1 MAEIDLFHYSP
12 VPSPLK
18 NLDPRIKFSLLL
30 LYTVLIYQVH
40 TWGLVLLTAIATILF
55 FSGKP
60 SLKHLLF
67 RGKGILI
74 LGILIYFATYG
85 AEKNTI
91 TALLSVLRFVTTV
104 LLGMCLI
111 STTLPEEIEK
121 AVYWFLKPL
130 PFISASVIAT
140 RIRLTFMFI
149 PDLMETAEKIKE
161 ARISRCIQRERNPFK
176 KITTLI
182 IPLLSSV
189 IERAE
194 VTAFAMEARC
204 YTDKKHYTLK
214 HLTLKDYAAAAV
226 GLGAAGLSI
235 LL

>member
-1 MAEIDLFHYSP
+1 MAEIDFFHFSP
-12 VPSPLK
+12 VASPLK
-18 NLDPRIKFSLLL
+18 NLDPRIKFPLLL
-30 LYTVLIYQVH
+30 LYTILMYQVR
-40 TWGLVLLTAIATILF
+40 TRGLVLLAAIAAVLF
-55 FSGKP
+55 LSGKP
-60 SLKHLLF
+60 SLKHILL

-91 TALLSVLRFVTTV
+91 ASLLSVLRFAATI
-104 LLGMCLI
+104 LLGMCLV

-149 PDLMETAEKIKE
+149 PDLMETAGEIKE
-161 ARISRCIQRERNPFK
+161 ARISRCIQKERNPVK
-176 KITTLI
+176 KMITLI

-189 IERAE
+189 VERAE
-194 VTAFAMEARC
+194 ATAFAMEARC
-204 YTDKKHYTLK
+204 YTDKKHYYLR
-214 HLTLKDYAAAAV
+214 HLTWKDYAAAAA
-226 GLGAAGLSI
+226 GLCAAGLSI